1 MKGREILGWTALIGA
16 LVAVMTVIVS
26 LTYTPPSSMQG
37 REGRKFVLYE
47 HMFKSKEM
55 KAENRAALE
64 ESISK
69 VLVKKAQDKRD
80 SIAKVEQAKKDS
92 LAKFAKHK
100 RLPTH
105 NPRQS
110 VEKTS
115 QIVRMKH

>member
-1 MKGREILGWTALIGA
+1 
-16 LVAVMTVIVS
+16 
-26 LTYTPPSSMQG
+26 MQG

-100 RLPTH
+100 RFPTH